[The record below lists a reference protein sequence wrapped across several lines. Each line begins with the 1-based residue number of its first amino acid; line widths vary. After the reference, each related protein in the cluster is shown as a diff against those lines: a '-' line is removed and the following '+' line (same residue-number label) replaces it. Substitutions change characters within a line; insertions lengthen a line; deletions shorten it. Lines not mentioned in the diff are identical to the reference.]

1 MKLKLVSIVFLLTT
15 CGAAR
20 AATNGV
26 IVVTWSAT
34 TTPGPCAP
42 AGITLGA
49 LPACP
54 ANTSF
59 QAQSISLGGERGS
72 LTGPASFTD
81 IALSKT
87 TDASSSALFL
97 SMLEGKP
104 LGNVLISVYT
114 PNDIAVA
121 GTGTPIASYTL
132 TLTGSPVTSIADSA
146 SSTIPEQSVTLSY
159 ATINYS
165 YIVHNASGTQDSLA
179 FTYNHL
185 TGTFR

>member
-1 MKLKLVSIVFLLTT
+1 MKLKLVSILFLLAAH
-15 CGAAR
+15 GAAR

-34 TTPGPCAP
+34 ATPSPCAP
-42 AGITLGA
+42 AGITLGK
-49 LPACP
+49 LPVCP

-59 QAQSISLGGERGS
+59 QAQAISLGGARESR
-72 LTGPASFTD
+72 TVPAYFTD
-81 IALSKT
+81 IALTKI

-97 SMLEGKP
+97 AMLEGKP
-104 LGNVLISVYT
+104 LGNVLISVYS

-121 GTGTPIASYTL
+121 GAGTPIASYTL
-132 TLTGSPVTSIADSA
+132 TLTGSPVTSISDSA
-146 SSTIPEQSVTLSY
+146 SATLPEQSVTLSY
-159 ATINYS
+159 ATITYS

-179 FTYNHL
+179 FTYNRI

>member
-1 MKLKLVSIVFLLTT
+1 MKLKLVSIVFLLAA
-15 CGAAR
+15 CGVAR
-20 AATNGV
+20 AANGV

-34 TTPGPCAP
+34 ATPSPCAP
-42 AGITLGA
+42 AGITLGT
-49 LPACP
+49 LPVCP

-59 QAQSISLGGERGS
+59 QAQSISLGGERES
-72 LTGPASFTD
+72 SSTPAFFTD
-81 IALSKT
+81 IALNKT

-97 SMLEGKP
+97 SMLEAKP
-104 LGNVLISVYT
+104 LGNVLISVYS
-114 PNDIAVA
+114 PNDIAIA

-146 SSTIPEQSVTLSY
+146 SSAVPQQSVTLSY

-165 YIVHNASGTQDSLA
+165 YIVHNASGMQDSLA